1 MQPPMNKGVACVYDW
16 QPGKKAMAV
25 SAIKEIIRKTMDK
38 AAAGPEGVEC
48 APVCLAENYPFKVVL
63 ICKKEGEK
71 CGGCKGDRMKMYLE
85 ARQTENTAT
94 VAQQLEDEA
103 VEGLYELVYEAFGA
117 LKLKLE

>member
-1 MQPPMNKGVACVYDW
+1 MQAPTNKGVACVFDW

-25 SAIKEIIRKTMDK
+25 SAVKEIIRKTMDK

-48 APVCLAENYPFKVVL
+48 APVCLAENYPFKIML
-63 ICKKEGEK
+63 ICTREK
-71 CGGCKGDRMKMYLE
+71 IGDMMKMYLE

-117 LKLKLE
+117 FRLKLE

>member
-1 MQPPMNKGVACVYDW
+1 
-16 QPGKKAMAV
+16 
-25 SAIKEIIRKTMDK
+25 
-38 AAAGPEGVEC
+38 
-48 APVCLAENYPFKVVL
+48 
-63 ICKKEGEK
+63 
-71 CGGCKGDRMKMYLE
+71 MYLE